1 MEFYLIYKKQ
11 EGEKIILEDEK
22 NNLIYW
28 PKDKLPENTKEG
40 EKIKI
45 SINQP
50 SAKELLN
57 EILKKDKSKN

>member
-1 MEFYLIYKKQ
+1 MEYYLVFKKQ
-11 EGEKIILEDEK
+11 AEDKVILEDEK

-28 PKDKLPENTKEG
+28 PKDKLPENIKEG

-57 EILKKDKSKN
+57 EILKKESSKN

>member
-1 MEFYLIYKKQ
+1 MEFYLILKKE
-11 EGEKIILEDEK
+11 EGNNFILEDEK
-22 NNLIYW
+22 KSLFYW
-28 PKDKLPENTKEG
+28 PKDKLPKHIKEG

-57 EILKKDKSKN
+57 EIIRKDISKN

>member
-11 EGEKIILEDEK
+11 ESDKIILEDEK
-22 NNLIYW
+22 NNIFYW
-28 PKDKLPENTKEG
+28 PKSKLPENIKEG

-57 EILKKDKSKN
+57 EILRKDKSKN